1 MMGEAAL
8 ILALGKRERN
18 LELLADLLKNG
29 GYDVKIATSMGEFD
43 ELLKQRD
50 DVALAVLDVD
60 GFTEDIWKRCEQ
72 LNDRD
77 IPMLVLAAQIPPAMR
92 QKAVSRGA
100 QTILEKPVD
109 KADLQATI
117 RGLME
122 YIRMNH

>member
-1 MMGEAAL
+1 MGEAAL

-29 GYDVKIATSMGEFD
+29 GYDVEIATSMGEFD

>member
-1 MMGEAAL
+1 MSEAAL

-18 LELLADLLKNG
+18 LELLAGLLERG
-29 GYDVKIATSMGEFD
+29 GYTVEIATSMEEFD
-43 ELLKQRD
+43 EHLEDLFK
-50 DVALAVLDVD
+50 VALAVLDVD

-72 LNDRD
+72 LNERD

-122 YIRMNH
+122 YIRMDA

>member
-1 MMGEAAL
+1 MGEAAL

-29 GYDVKIATSMGEFD
+29 GYDVEIATSMDQFD
-43 ELLKQRD
+43 ELLQQRD

-92 QKAVSRGA
+92 QKAISRGA

-122 YIRMNH
+122 YIRMNR

>member
-1 MMGEAAL
+1 MGEAAL

-18 LELLADLLKNG
+18 LELLAGLLENG
-29 GYDVKIATSMGEFD
+29 GYDVEIATNMGEFD
-43 ELLKQRD
+43 ELLQHRD

-72 LNDRD
+72 LNNRD

-122 YIRMNH
+122 YIRMN

>member
-1 MMGEAAL
+1 MGEAAL

-29 GYDVKIATSMGEFD
+29 GYDVEIATSMDQFD
-43 ELLKQRD
+43 ELLQQRD

-122 YIRMNH
+122 YIRMNR

>member
-1 MMGEAAL
+1 MGEAAL

-29 GYDVKIATSMGEFD
+29 GYAVEIATSMDQFD
-43 ELLKQRD
+43 ELLQQRD
-50 DVALAVLDVD
+50 DVALSVLDVD
-60 GFTEDIWKRCEQ
+60 GFTEDIWRRCEQ

-92 QKAVSRGA
+92 QMAVSLGA

-109 KADLQATI
+109 KANLQATI

-122 YIRMNH
+122 YIRMNR

>member
-1 MMGEAAL
+1 MGEAAL

-29 GYDVKIATSMGEFD
+29 GYDVEIATSMDEFD
-43 ELLKQRD
+43 ELLQQRD

-122 YIRMNH
+122 YIRMNR

>member
-1 MMGEAAL
+1 MSEAAL

-18 LELLADLLKNG
+18 LELLAQLLQNG
-29 GYDVKIATSMGEFD
+29 GYNVEIATSMEEFD
-43 ELLKQRD
+43 DLLECRN
-50 DVALAVLDVD
+50 DVTLAVLDVD
-60 GFTEDIWKRCEQ
+60 GFTENIWMRCEQ

-77 IPMLVLAAQIPPAMR
+77 IPILVLAAQIPPAMR

-100 QTILEKPVD
+100 QTLLEKPVD

-122 YIRMNH
+122 YIRMND